1 MYFPLNKCFEEKTL
15 YLSINNEPW
24 QIVNDICLP
33 VSDQG
38 DEVCDWPVQVRHVGL
53 PVGGH
58 SLVKEPHL
66 SLRLHLGGLHHD
78 GHGVGLL
85 HHRVQYD

>member
-1 MYFPLNKCFEEKTL
+1 MYFPLNKHFEEKTL
-15 YLSINNEPW
+15 YLSINEPW

-38 DEVCDWPVQVRHVGL
+38 DEVHHRPVQVGHVGL
-53 PVGGH
+53 PVSGH
-58 SLVKEPHL
+58 SLVQEPHL
-66 SLRLHLGGLHHD
+66 GFRLHLGGLHHD

-85 HHRVQYD
+85 HHRFQYD